1 MNSELFWQS
10 EIVTM
15 NDERLTI
22 NEELFEL
29 KIKSEKLKQRE
40 ESLWLYENDD
50 QAAELRL
57 MVDG

>member
-1 MNSELFWQS
+1 MWIILA
-10 EIVTM
+10 IGDC

-50 QAAELRL
+50 
-57 MVDG
+57 